1 MKQPFEFIVF
11 CCLFLG
17 IAVYSDLKSRKIPNW
32 LTVSAAVGG
41 ISYQA
46 INQGLSCGLLFSLKG
61 LLTGFAILVIP
72 FLAGGMGGGDVKL
85 HCALGC
91 WLGVWGICNLSLY
104 AALIGGIM
112 VIVIIAGRKGSSG
125 LKELFY
131 ETGIDLV
138 MRKRPLVDEKSPG
151 LPFSIPQAGGF
162 FTYILLGTVI

>member
-91 WLGVWGICNLSLY
+91 WLGVWGVCNLFLY
-104 AALIGGIM
+104 AAPVGGIM
-112 VIVIIAGRKGSSG
+112 AIVITTKSGGCSG
-125 LKELFY
+125 LKKLFY
-131 ETGIDLV
+131 GTGIDLITRNMPRV
-138 MRKRPLVDEKSPG
+138 DKRFPR
-151 LPFSIPQAGGF
+151 LPYSIPQAGGF
-162 FTYILLGTVI
+162 IAYILLGPVI